1 MREFS
6 GFTGI
11 LYALAEWIMRFFT
24 VNILWFI
31 LNLPTVFLVAS
42 FFFSNPDVGI
52 VTYLLP
58 LVIFIP
64 FLFVPTTIAMFAAVR
79 EWILSKDQPS
89 LVKAYLLHLKNSYKK
104 SMGLGLALTGIWL
117 IWLIDFQ
124 FFKGLNE
131 MWGMVFLVFGCV
143 LFIYTINLF
152 SLSAHYQMKNTAL
165 LKNAFFI
172 TVGNPVMSI
181 FILASNLALFY
192 ASVTQLQFLL
202 PFFTG
207 ALSAYLSFLVFYR
220 FTLKVGEKVQS
231 NGPKEL
237 DVK

>member
-11 LYALAEWIMRFFT
+11 LYVLAEWIMRFFT

-42 FFFSNPDVGI
+42 FFFSDPDVGI

-64 FLFVPTTIAMFAAVR
+64 FLFVPTTIAMFATVR
-79 EWILSKDQPS
+79 EWILNTEQPS
-89 LVKAYLLHLKNSYKK
+89 LTKAYLLHLKNSYKK
-104 SMGLGLALTGIWL
+104 SVGIGLALTGIWL

-124 FFKGLNE
+124 FFKSLNE
-131 MWGMVFLVFGCV
+131 MWGMVFLVFGCI
-143 LFIYTINLF
+143 LFIYTVNLF
-152 SLSAHYQMKNTAL
+152 SMSAHYQMKNTVL

-172 TVGNPVMSI
+172 TVGNPVLSF

-192 ASVTQLQFLL
+192 VSITQLQFLL

-207 ALSAYLSFLVFYR
+207 ALSTYLSFLVFYR
-220 FTLKVGEKVQS
+220 FTLKVEEKTQATTS
-231 NGPKEL
+231 KEF
-237 DVK
+237 DMK

>member
-6 GFTGI
+6 GLTGI

-31 LNLPTVFLVAS
+31 FNLPTVFLVAS

-64 FLFVPTTIAMFAAVR
+64 FLFVPTTIAMFATVR
-79 EWILSKDQPS
+79 EWILNNDQPS
-89 LVKAYLLHLKNSYKK
+89 ITKSYLLHLKKSYKK

-131 MWGMVFLVFGCV
+131 MWGMAFLAFGCV

-172 TVGNPVMSI
+172 TVGKPVMSLFI
-181 FILASNLALFY
+181 FASNLALFY
-192 ASVTQLQFLL
+192 VSITQLQFLL

-207 ALSAYLSFLVFYR
+207 VLSAYLSFLMFYR
-220 FTLKVGEKVQS
+220 FTLKVEEKVQAA
-231 NGPKEL
+231 NHKEL
-237 DVK
+237 DPK